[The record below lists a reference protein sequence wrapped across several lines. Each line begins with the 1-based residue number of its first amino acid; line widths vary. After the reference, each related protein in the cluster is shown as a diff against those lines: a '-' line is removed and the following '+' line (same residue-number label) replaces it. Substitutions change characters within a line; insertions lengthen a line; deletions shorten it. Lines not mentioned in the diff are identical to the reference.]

1 MIVLSW
7 ILVFASVLLGFYG
20 FYVSDKGLIPQYA
33 VWVNSIVVILLF
45 VSAVMIQN
53 REAEIEEGCADDGDG
68 DL

>member
-7 ILVFASVLLGFYG
+7 ILVFASVLLGLYG

-45 VSAVMIQN
+45 VSAIMIQK
-53 REAEIEEGCADDGDG
+53 REAEIEERGADDGDG

>member
-1 MIVLSW
+1 MMIFSW

-33 VWVNSIVVILLF
+33 VWINSIVVILLF

>member
-1 MIVLSW
+1 MIILSW
-7 ILVFASVLLGFYG
+7 ILVFVSVLLGFYG

-45 VSAVMIQN
+45 VSAVMIQK
-53 REAEIEEGCADDGDG
+53 RESEIEERGTEDGDG

>member
-20 FYVSDKGLIPQYA
+20 FYMSDKGLIPQYA

-45 VSAVMIQN
+45 VSAIMIQK
-53 REAEIEEGCADDGDG
+53 REAEIEEGGAEDDD
-68 DL
+68 

>member
-7 ILVFASVLLGFYG
+7 ILVFASVLLGCYG

-45 VSAVMIQN
+45 VSAIMIQN
-53 REAEIEEGCADDGDG
+53 REAEIEEGGSDDD
-68 DL
+68 D